1 MIGTTTLIARHRTNE
16 LVQNLTRTISPTFIQ
31 PGIGPYLSTNHRYL
45 WSKEGEENLASV
57 LTGGNHPLSSTR
69 QQLFLAERKGKEGKA
84 LSLPGEITRLDV
96 SPPPPPP
103 PYSNGKVALSRGWN
117 ASTCTPPSI
126 HRSIDIILKSA
137 LSSSSRVAS
146 KRERRSIAWQLAE
159 ETSRSNEVYTLACG
173 HFLLCNRFREIF
185 EKFPFFWS
193 VSNQILIYSLITS
206 KKEIYIF
213 FSFMRPLRG
222 YVL

>member
-1 MIGTTTLIARHRTNE
+1 MKLQGSTSRH
-16 LVQNLTRTISPTFIQ
+16 P
-31 PGIGPYLSTNHRYL
+31 
-45 WSKEGEENLASV
+45 
-57 LTGGNHPLSSTR
+57 
-69 QQLFLAERKGKEGKA
+69 
-84 LSLPGEITRLDV
+84 
-96 SPPPPPP
+96 PPPPPP

-193 VSNQILIYSLITS
+193 VSDQILIYSLITS
-206 KKEIYIF
+206 KKKSIF
-213 FSFMRPLRG
+213 SSHLCVH
-222 YVL
+222 YVDMFYKILYCKLF